1 MDVYSS
7 IIQLTRKE
15 MMNSLWD
22 GDGLLTQIFPAL
34 MAMGLSKSLDIGS
47 TRANQFSLPII
58 LMILV
63 VIQVTWKSSH

>member
-7 IIQLTRKE
+7 VSQLTRKE

-22 GDGLLTQIFPAL
+22 GDGLLTQILSAL

-47 TRANQFSLPII
+47 TRANQFSLPIM

-63 VIQVTWKSSH
+63 VIQVA